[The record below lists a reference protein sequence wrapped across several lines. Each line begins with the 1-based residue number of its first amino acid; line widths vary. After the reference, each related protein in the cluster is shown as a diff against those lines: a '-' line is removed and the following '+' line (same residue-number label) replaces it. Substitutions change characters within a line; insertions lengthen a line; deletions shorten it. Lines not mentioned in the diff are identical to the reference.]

1 MNQELYRTV
10 VAKPKMASDHHISYQ
25 FFSVCK
31 QQAKSLKNHS
41 QGTNKKN
48 KAHLTLF
55 EHLASGDQRKSQ
67 LALQKDTSQ
76 ENMKGYRTNTNFK
89 SVYEPQFNH
98 NTWKDNRCYSQSSC
112 SGGKY
117 YFSRNIPHPRMVCHI
132 PGLNNALVCVVR
144 SSFSREHPPAG
155 NTVIPEQA
163 ADQEHV
169 LTGNATS
176 NTSANCYLP
185 KLKGFMQSELGTSQS
200 VTQGHADVPERI
212 QNNPTSSEKLLKKQ
226 FQASAQ
232 PANRQG
238 IHVTPLTQP
247 SSPFVN
253 LHYSPHIQENV
264 NSDLSYLDHEIKV
277 VEKLSKIL
285 QTDSLTEIQKWF
297 TRASKKEKHFVS
309 SLIYSE
315 PTDKGVLNS
324 KEGTTENMNSLSL
337 LKPFPPLQR
346 GPEGEINQSRAKS
359 GFLRLFQLPKP
370 TFASSTQSGQANNTG
385 TPKKHNYHLFV
396 SLLKH
401 TEATKVSPKLA
412 FSNCFPER
420 EKEHLLLSTLRNRGP
435 AQADTLFLGRTA
447 TEKVLWKQETVLP
460 SHSIGSLTCAT
471 ATPKQQISPFQ
482 WRLPYSEPL
491 KCLPLT
497 FTYRNM

>member
-1 MNQELYRTV
+1 MDRYGPSV
-10 VAKPKMASDHHISYQ
+10 GPKALILVHHHREGKVISDSCA
-25 FFSVCK
+25 FW
-31 QQAKSLKNHS
+31 
-41 QGTNKKN
+41 
-48 KAHLTLF
+48 
-55 EHLASGDQRKSQ
+55 
-67 LALQKDTSQ
+67 
-76 ENMKGYRTNTNFK
+76 NM
-89 SVYEPQFNH
+89 
-98 NTWKDNRCYSQSSC
+98 SS
-112 SGGKY
+112 
-117 YFSRNIPHPRMVCHI
+117 
-132 PGLNNALVCVVR
+132 GLNNTLVCVVR

-200 VTQGHADVPERI
+200 LTQGRADVPERI

-238 IHVTPLTQP
+238 IHITPLTQP

-253 LHYSPHIQENV
+253 LHYGPHIQENV
-264 NSDLSYLDHEIKV
+264 NSDLSYLDHEIKVRHECYTKLKHMQKLSQISFSYFMVTILYIFQV

-297 TRASKKEKHFVS
+297 TRASKKEKDFVS

-346 GPEGEINQSRAKS
+346 GQEGEMNQSR
-359 GFLRLFQLPKP
+359 
-370 TFASSTQSGQANNTG
+370 
-385 TPKKHNYHLFV
+385 
-396 SLLKH
+396 
-401 TEATKVSPKLA
+401 
-412 FSNCFPER
+412 
-420 EKEHLLLSTLRNRGP
+420 
-435 AQADTLFLGRTA
+435 
-447 TEKVLWKQETVLP
+447 
-460 SHSIGSLTCAT
+460 
-471 ATPKQQISPFQ
+471 
-482 WRLPYSEPL
+482 
-491 KCLPLT
+491 
-497 FTYRNM
+497 